1 LNGAFVA
8 PVARLTTDHGHPLF
22 VATLTTVFAGVAA
35 AVVLLALGELGALLR
50 RSDAWV
56 FALLGALGTTVPTLL
71 FFVGTARTSA
81 LDAVLCLQVEPVY
94 SLVLAWGV
102 LGHRLTLRRVG
113 SSVLLLAGITLAV
126 SGQSGADPLG
136 LGLLLATPLAWQA
149 SHLLV
154 LRRLPDASPQVLTA
168 ARYIWGAV
176 WLGLAAAGFVAIAGE
191 EIAPPSW
198 AEAQLPLLA
207 VQGVVLSYVGTS
219 LWYQAIKRLD
229 LARATA
235 IVVPSIPLLA
245 LLTSFVLLGETASP
259 MQGAGLCLTAIGV
272 LAFVMSPHAV
282 EAVERVPTQMAPI
295 AAPAGDEAGGDQA

>member
-1 LNGAFVA
+1 
-8 PVARLTTDHGHPLF
+8 VARLTTDHGHPLF
-22 VATLTTVFAGVAA
+22 VATVTTLFAGLAA
-35 AVVLLALGELGALLR
+35 AALLLALGEFGALLR
-50 RSDAWV
+50 RGDAWV
-56 FALLGALGTTVPTLL
+56 FALLGALGTMAPTLL
-71 FFVGTARTSA
+71 FFFGTSRTSA
-81 LDAVLCLQVEPVY
+81 LDAVLCLQIEPVY

-113 SSVLLLAGITLAV
+113 SAVLLLAGIALAV

-136 LGLLLATPLAWQA
+136 FGLLLATPLAWQC

-154 LRRLPDASPQVLTA
+154 LRRLTDASPQLLTA
-168 ARYIWGAV
+168 ARYIWGAI
-176 WLGLAAAGFVAIAGE
+176 WLGVVVAVFVAIAGDQ
-191 EIAPPSW
+191 IAPPSW

-245 LLTSFVLLGETASP
+245 LATSFVLLGETASP
-259 MQGAGLCLTAIGV
+259 MQGAGLLLTAVGV
-272 LAFVMSPHAV
+272 LSFVVAPHAV
-282 EAVERVPTQMAPI
+282 ETVERVPTQMAPI
-295 AAPAGDEAGGDQA
+295 AAPAGEEAGGDQA